1 MTGSRAR
8 IVVASLAAVLM
19 VTALSG
25 VVNASP
31 GRGTV
36 TTISA
41 VASTYSS
48 PHWTPT
54 RVKIDPGTR
63 VEWLALNYD
72 HVLVAYG
79 DKLDL
84 QPLAP

>member
-19 VTALSG
+19 VTALTG

-48 PHWTPT
+48 PHWT
-54 RVKIDPGTR
+54 RH
-63 VEWLALNYD
+63 A
-72 HVLVAYG
+72 
-79 DKLDL
+79 
-84 QPLAP
+84 